1 MGISDYSI
9 QRLAELSPK
18 VRAGI
23 ATKMERDEYM
33 LLLYQNGSISLQQ
46 YRDYQAGKNTEEIV
60 NAALAIG
67 GIVLL
72 GYLLSKLFK

>member
-1 MGISDYSI
+1 MNEYSI

-18 VRAGI
+18 MRAGI
-23 ATKMERDEYM
+23 ATKAERDEYM

-46 YRDYQAGKNTEEIV
+46 YRDYQTGKNTDEII

-72 GYLLSKLFK
+72 GYLLSRILK